1 MSVAEKLIEV
11 ANKIPLVYSAGE
23 AKHTSRYAVAFV
35 VGDGTKNISFDCPF
49 EPDYI
54 AVQYHGAEASS
65 AVYSVTGMYFDRR
78 AFAFHGGFYT
88 VRKNSQNLIGPVG
101 SETGGDYFKWENGI
115 CTVIAPLYTYIKGCQ
130 YICTAVKYTDTY
142 TNDEELH
149 KVLKALLVEELSRLE
164 PTGDTLYYSKARV
177 TSVMKIED
185 FEALIPEGRTYGW
198 EIPK

>member
-35 VGDGTKNISFDCPF
+35 TGDGTKNISFDCPF

-54 AVQYHGAEASS
+54 AVQYHGAAASS
-65 AVYSVTGMYFDRR
+65 AAASVTGMYFDRR

-88 VRKNSQNLIGPVG
+88 VRLNSTNYIGTVG
-101 SETGGDYFKWENGI
+101 SATGGDYFTWADGI
-115 CTVIAPLYTYIKGCQ
+115 CEVIIPSKLNATYIDGCQ
-130 YICTAVKYTDTY
+130 YICTAVKYTDKS
-142 TNDEELH
+142 DREL
-149 KVLKALLVEELSRLE
+149 LEEELSLLE
-164 PTGDTLYYSKARV
+164 PTGGTLYYSEARV
-177 TSVMKIED
+177 TSVMTIEE